1 MWATV
6 DDVKLRWLL
15 PEPITATDEQ
25 IDALVE
31 EAEDTILGRFPD
43 MASRVPSPIPLA
55 RVRKITVAL
64 VIEKLKNPS
73 GTRQANT
80 TTGPFTDSVTYGG
93 ANPGAMILTNDQ
105 IKELSGSRTGA
116 AFTVNTIP
124 VGYPWRWR

>member
-6 DDVKLRWLL
+6 EDVKRRWLL
-15 PEPITATDEQ
+15 AEAIPATDDQ
-25 IDALVE
+25 IEGLIE

-43 MASRVPSPIPLA
+43 LPSRVPKPIPLR
-55 RVRKITVAL
+55 RVQKITVAL
-64 VIEKLKNPS
+64 VIETLKNPS

-124 VGYPWRWR
+124 VGYPWR